1 MKRLEYKIYYNNV
14 HNLVSRKTGIS
25 RRKILGQSKLTVVF
39 ERFMEWIRKLTA
51 EITTKCHLKQ
61 TYMPG
66 LSLVT
71 LFHAHC
77 RVLAKTDFE
86 EQCMQSPNRILFVE
100 IYPGLPKIKNTPNE
114 VSIIPLSM

>member
-1 MKRLEYKIYYNNV
+1 M
-14 HNLVSRKTGIS
+14 
-25 RRKILGQSKLTVVF
+25 
-39 ERFMEWIRKLTA
+39 TA

-71 LFHAHC
+71 HLHAHC

-86 EQCMQSPNRILFVE
+86 EQCMQSSSSTFFVE

-114 VSIIPLSM
+114 VSIFPLSMYIMID